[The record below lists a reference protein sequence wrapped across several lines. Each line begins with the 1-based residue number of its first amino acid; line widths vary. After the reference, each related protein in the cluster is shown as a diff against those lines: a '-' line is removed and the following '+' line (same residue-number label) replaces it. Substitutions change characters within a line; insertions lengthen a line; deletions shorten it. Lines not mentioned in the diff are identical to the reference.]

1 MIGNASLSKVQAHN
15 LPTQDE
21 ERHQEEFL
29 ALLSIFEKL
38 LDTIPNDME
47 SWEVMEEL
55 MALRADFAIHHALDG
70 FELEYDTALELLRN
84 ADEGLSEHDK
94 AKRNIIVAA
103 IDNLVDFAVAEEYQ
117 MAQELPDIED
127 LEEMEAE
134 EQEELFAIFAKYN
147 NQYAATENQ
156 DVEYAMIV
164 AAQLLLISNNTM
176 LTYMT
181 QGDERVRPWH
191 LQYEGYSAP
200 KASFPAWL
208 IPPIE
213 HRCRCY
219 LVEDSIVGSI
229 ANVQNANIHIPEMP
243 EWFNPTFKESVA
255 LGGRIFSDEHPYFQ
269 IQSEHSVI
277 LQEIA
282 NRIKLKYLNG

>member
-1 MIGNASLSKVQAHN
+1 MQAN
-15 LPTQDE
+15 KLPNQDDN
-21 ERHQEEFL
+21 RHKEEFM
-29 ALLSIFEKL
+29 ALLVIFEKL
-38 LDTIPNDME
+38 LDSIPNDME

-55 MALRADFAIHHALDG
+55 MALRADFAIHHALEG
-70 FELEYDTALELLRN
+70 FGLEYDTALELLRN
-84 ADEGLSEHDK
+84 AEDGLSEQDK

-117 MAQELPDIED
+117 MAQELPEIENMEE
-127 LEEMEAE
+127 LEEE
-134 EQEELFAIFAKYN
+134 EQDEIFAIFSKYN
-147 NQYAATENQ
+147 DRYVLIENQ
-156 DVEYAMIV
+156 DAEYAMIV
-164 AAQLLLISNNTM
+164 AAQLLFISNNTV

-213 HRCRCY
+213 HACRCY
-219 LVEDSIVGSI
+219 LVEDGIVGQI
-229 ANVQNANIHIPEMP
+229 RDVQNAAIRIPEIP

-269 IQSEHSVI
+269 IQSEHVEV
-277 LQEIA
+277 LQSIA
-282 NRIKLKYLNG
+282 NRIKSKYFNG